1 MGKLKMNVKF
11 LMLCS
16 VSTIT
21 MLSCSSVKSIDQAYI
36 NDGEMILSVRKI
48 EKSEVSFQL
57 YREGAAGATGG
68 KSSGGCGCN

>member
-1 MGKLKMNVKF
+1 MHKLKMMFKYVAV
-11 LMLCS
+11 LCILACIIS
-16 VSTIT
+16 
-21 MLSCSSVKSIDQAYI
+21 SCSSVKSIDQAYI

-57 YREGAAGATGG
+57 YREGASGATGG

>member
-1 MGKLKMNVKF
+1 MYLSKKYLKT
-11 LMLCS
+11 
-16 VSTIT
+16 TI
-21 MLSCSSVKSIDQAYI
+21 LSIVAIIALFSCSSSKSINQPYI

-57 YREGAAGATGG
+57 YREGASGATGG

>member
-1 MGKLKMNVKF
+1 MYLSKKYLKTAILSIISIIALF
-11 LMLCS
+11 
-16 VSTIT
+16 
-21 MLSCSSVKSIDQAYI
+21 SCSSSKSINQSYI

-57 YREGAAGATGG
+57 YREGASGATGG